1 MSTTSRRPNGKPS
14 TSQQSSKYTTASTTT
29 ARSKPTTLRS
39 AQRLFHPA
47 ELLLLITYPAL
58 LALGSLFSL
67 LDPSARAA
75 PYSATLQSHPADQAP
90 TYFALKRNVFNRY
103 FVK

>member
-90 TYFALKRNVFNRY
+90 TYFALKRNVFNR
-103 FVK
+103 